1 MTRSPDVAMG
11 DAGISVVV
19 GYRTSGASVVGV
31 EALRFNTSDGS
42 YLDATQLRPDND
54 DVTTHEARVVFVRGL
69 GGSGRFVA
77 AVPQHSRRLRFFV
90 SANAAGE
97 GPWMAMAANANDGG
111 MARVFDSFDF
121 HCPRHQ
127 TPGAG
132 DANCAIVLSP
142 ASAAMQNGGA
152 QTCQLAFSTT
162 NVTVTQ
168 CRGPFT
174 TQPFATPVALTDYGS
189 GTPSSQRTAT
199 SWLMSLSRRSPDV
212 SGGNSHLR
220 VYSNDRTFPDT
231 AIAVQDEYDLDVLGC
246 SSFGLGDDA
255 QSYFGGT
262 SVDYCE
268 FCDRIVRV
276 GMGDLLTDPV
286 GDKCF

>member
-1 MTRSPDVAMG
+1 MKWNRRRSSEPAEHASAPALG
-11 DAGISVVV
+11 LLIFRLNGGHLRISLSLSLSLCTTCALLA
-19 GYRTSGASVVGV
+19 TSSAR
-31 EALRFNTSDGS
+31 A
-42 YLDATQLRPDND
+42 D
-54 DVTTHEARVVFVRGL
+54 D
-69 GGSGRFVA
+69 
-77 AVPQHSRRLRFFV
+77 
-90 SANAAGE
+90 
-97 GPWMAMAANANDGG
+97 
-111 MARVFDSFDF
+111 
-121 HCPRHQ
+121 
-127 TPGAG
+127 
-132 DANCAIVLSP
+132 IVLSP

-220 VYSNDRTFPDT
+220 VYGNDRTFPDT
-231 AIAVQDEYDLDVLGC
+231 AIAVQDEYDLDFLGC